1 MTGYKKSKT
10 NKTYFQDIPDPNIKD
25 KIRESIFILLKEKSD
40 IRAKKSVLSEQQK
53 DTRKTIYNMAL
64 RMEKIEQD
72 IEDKILR
79 GGF

>member
-1 MTGYKKSKT
+1 MATYRKGKT
-10 NKTYFQDIPDPNIKD
+10 NGTYFQDIPDPRAKD